1 MAGGDENGGTVGE
14 TAKAIAEIAK
24 SVPIYPDAI
33 QPAAKEV
40 GKSLHLVARAV
51 NAALA
56 PVEALVWG
64 VEQIRDFVR
73 DRVATK
79 LDDVPP
85 EDVQQ
90 PKPHVAVPAIEA
102 LRYTGEES
110 DLAELYANLLATS
123 MDKATAYRA
132 HPGFVDMIK
141 NMSPDEA
148 KIMKLLATND
158 SQPLIN
164 IKATAKEGGGF
175 QVMHRHL
182 SLIGLKAGCEH
193 PPLSS
198 NYLDNLIRLGL
209 VEIPPMRRI
218 KSDEPYVEIEEH
230 PQVKKILEDLR
241 KVDTHTIEVE
251 KIKFDLTDLGKQFV
265 RTCVIDKAV
274 QERS

>member
-1 MAGGDENGGTVGE
+1 MAAESESGGAVGE
-14 TAKAIAEIAK
+14 TAKAVAEIVKAM
-24 SVPIYPDAI
+24 PIYPDAI

-56 PVEALVWG
+56 PIEALVWG
-64 VEQIRDFVR
+64 VEQIREFVR

-79 LDDVPP
+79 LDNVPP

-110 DLAELYANLLATS
+110 ELSELYANLLATA

-148 KIMKLLATND
+148 RIMRLLATSD
-158 SQPLIN
+158 SQPLVN
-164 IKATAKEGGGF
+164 IKATEKEGGGF
-175 QVMHRHL
+175 QIVHRHV
-182 SLIGLKAGCEH
+182 SLIGIKAGCDY
-193 PPLSS
+193 PPLSA

-209 VEIPPMRRI
+209 IEIPPMRRI
-218 KSDEPYVEIEEH
+218 KSDEPYEEIESY
-230 PQVKKILEDLR
+230 PQIKGILEDLR
-241 KVDTHTIEVE
+241 KVETHTIEVE
-251 KIKFDLTDLGKQFV
+251 KIKFDLTDFGKQFI
-265 RTCVIDKAV
+265 RSCVVDKSV

>member
-1 MAGGDENGGTVGE
+1 MADDNENVGAIGE
-14 TAKAIAEIAK
+14 AAKAVAEIAK
-24 SVPIYPDAI
+24 AVPIYPDAI

-64 VEQIRDFVR
+64 VEQIREFVR
-73 DRVATK
+73 DRVSTK
-79 LDDVPP
+79 LDNVPP

-90 PKPHVAVPAIEA
+90 PKPHIAVPAIEA

-110 DLAELYANLLATS
+110 ELSELYANLLATS
-123 MDKATAYRA
+123 MDKVTAYRA

-148 KIMKLLATND
+148 RIMRLLATSD

-164 IKATAKEGGGF
+164 VKATSKENGGF
-175 QVMHRHL
+175 QVVHRHI

-193 PPLSS
+193 PSLSA

-209 VEIPPMRRI
+209 VEIPPMRRL
-218 KSDEPYVEIEEH
+218 KSDELYKEIEDH
-230 PQVKKILEDLR
+230 PQISEILENLR
-241 KVDTHTIEVE
+241 KIETHTIEVE
-251 KIKFDLTDLGKQFV
+251 RIKFEVTDLGKQFI
-265 RTCVIDKAV
+265 RSCVVDKAV
-274 QERS
+274 QDRS